1 MSHVNVSICLWHWPL
16 RILVILFVFGLE
28 SFHAIFWQHYC
39 LLYVFI
45 SAIWELWALSVQTHA
60 CLSTCGSFNGYESP
74 EHWRMV
80 KTQETHFNVT
90 LQTLYSL
97 FQSLDHHNLL
107 CWEIFWSYHQLYDLQ
122 IILYDKYLMIL
133 HYFLKYVT

>member
-1 MSHVNVSICLWHWPL
+1 MTLTAKNISDFVCFWSWKFPCYFLAALLSFICLHFSNL
-16 RILVILFVFGLE
+16 RVM
-28 SFHAIFWQHYC
+28 SSQC
-39 LLYVFI
+39 PK
-45 SAIWELWALSVQTHA
+45 HA

-107 CWEIFWSYHQLYDLQ
+107 CWEIFWSFHQLYDLQ

-133 HYFLKYVT
+133 HYFLKYVTKWMQ